1 MKRRVLLILC
11 LAAAAAAG
19 LIWYYARRPGLP
31 TEEPLITLYVK
42 ERDAVEKIKLED
54 YLVGVV
60 AGEMDPNWPVNA
72 LAAQAILA
80 RTFTLK
86 KMAEGGVE
94 AHGTD
99 ASTDEKEFQAYAPEK
114 ASEAVRRAVSMTR
127 GLVCTYRGRYI
138 NGWFHA
144 DSGGRTAASAAE
156 GLDYDQEPA
165 PYVQSVPDPGYSA
178 SPPENRA
185 WKTSF
190 PWAEVR
196 AAVRAAT
203 GRDPGAEPS
212 AEVVARGPSGRATR
226 IRIGKVALSGPS
238 LRLALGSERMR
249 STLLTRLAVSD
260 GSLLAEGR
268 GFGHGV
274 GMSQWG
280 AKVLAEQGRSPEEII
295 RYFFRDV
302 KVERAWK

>member
-1 MKRRVLLILC
+1 MRRLILLILC
-11 LAAAAAAG
+11 LLTVSALFPACV
-19 LIWYYARRPGLP
+19 RRPGLP
-31 TEEPLITLYVK
+31 AREPLISLYVK
-42 ERDAVEKIKLED
+42 ERGTVERIKLED

-60 AGEMDPNWPVNA
+60 AGEMDPTWPVNA

-86 KMAEGGVE
+86 KMSEGGVK

-114 ASEAVRRAVSMTR
+114 ANETVRQAVNLTR

-144 DSGGRTAASAAE
+144 DAGGRTAASAAE
-156 GLDYDQEPA
+156 GLAYDREPA
-165 PYVQSVPDPGYSA
+165 PYVHSVADPGFSS

-185 WKTSF
+185 WRATF
-190 PWAEVR
+190 PWTEVR
-196 AAVRAAT
+196 RAVRAVM
-203 GRDPGAEPS
+203 GRDPGPNPS
-212 AEVVARGPSGRATR
+212 AAIVSRGPSGRATS
-226 IRIGKVALSGPS
+226 IRVGEVTVSGPA

-249 STLLTRLAVSD
+249 STLLTGLAVRN
-260 GSLLAEGR
+260 GSLVVEGR

-280 AKVLAEQGRSPEEII
+280 AKVLAEQGKSPEEII

-302 KVERAWK
+302 KIERAWR